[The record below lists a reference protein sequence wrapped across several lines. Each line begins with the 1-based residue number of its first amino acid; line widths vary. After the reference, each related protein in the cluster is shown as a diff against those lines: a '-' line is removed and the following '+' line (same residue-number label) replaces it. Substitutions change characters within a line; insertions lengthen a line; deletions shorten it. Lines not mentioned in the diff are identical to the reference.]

1 MRGIT
6 TDGRRYRLLR
16 HSAARRNRQ
25 TGEVPIWLIVVLGL
39 FGGVLLYW
47 YTTPNS
53 MPTWLRG
60 WLPSAATT
68 TAGSSSDA
76 KPVYRWEDEA
86 GQTHITTQPPS
97 GRPYEVIRYRADTNV
112 LPSES
117 SHRPRP

>member
-1 MRGIT
+1 MCGT
-6 TDGRRYRLLR
+6 AATDGRRHRLLL
-16 HSAARRNRQ
+16 HSTARRNRQ

-60 WLPSAATT
+60 WLPSAST
-68 TAGSSSDA
+68 TASSNSDT

-86 GQTHITTQPPS
+86 GQTHITSQPPS
-97 GRPYEVIRYRADTNV
+97 GQPYEVIRYRTDTNAIQ
-112 LPSES
+112 PEPTS
-117 SHRPRP
+117 RPKP